1 MRPAHAATAATAP
14 TTATAVTVTAAATAL
29 AAALL
34 SAACGFHL
42 QGHTPLPAVMQT
54 PYVEAPDRQSDFIQ
68 SLRHAL
74 LSNGAQLVRDKG
86 KASAVV
92 SILRDNVARRTLTVS
107 ATNQPNEYEV
117 TYSVTF
123 EVSAGG
129 KELLAA
135 QELSATRTYSFQEQL
150 LLAKGHEEDILRQD
164 MARDL
169 ADMVVRRLSSL

>member
-1 MRPAHAATAATAP
+1 MRRALAATATL
-14 TTATAVTVTAAATAL
+14 TVV

-34 SAACGFHL
+34 AAACGFHL
-42 QGHTPLPAVMQT
+42 KGHTPLPAVMQT

-86 KASAVV
+86 QASAVV
-92 SILRDNVARRTLTVS
+92 SILRDNVSRRTLTVS

-117 TYSVTF
+117 TYTVAF

-135 QELSATRTYSFQEQL
+135 QELSATRTFSFQEQL

-164 MARDL
+164 LARDL